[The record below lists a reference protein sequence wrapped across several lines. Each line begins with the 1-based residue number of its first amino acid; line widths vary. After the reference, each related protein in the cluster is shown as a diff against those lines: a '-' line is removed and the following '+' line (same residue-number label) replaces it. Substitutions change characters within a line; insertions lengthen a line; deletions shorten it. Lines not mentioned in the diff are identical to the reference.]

1 MEKIYAGTARML
13 TTQFGTLPKV
23 TFSRKDLTRLLEYLN
38 ENDTEF
44 VSLNVKEKPQKV
56 EGKPTHY
63 LQVDEWKPNAVK
75 EKKEFKPVDNK
86 IYNQGPERARVTNAG
101 WEFDSQYKND
111 GEGLPF

>member
-75 EKKEFKPVDNK
+75 EKNEFKPAMEK
-86 IYNQGPERARVTNAG
+86 KTNFNG
-101 WEFDSQYKND
+101 YEKDT
-111 GEGLPF
+111 LPF

>member
-23 TFSRKDLTRLLEYLN
+23 TFSRKDLNTLLQYLN
-38 ENDTEF
+38 DNDTEF

-86 IYNQGPERARVTNAG
+86 IYNQGPERARYSGGKFNLTEN
-101 WEFDSQYKND
+101 EEST
-111 GEGLPF
+111 LPF

>member
-75 EKKEFKPVDNK
+75 EKNDFVPVVAKREIIEKYEKE
-86 IYNQGPERARVTNAG
+86 T
-101 WEFDSQYKND
+101 
-111 GEGLPF
+111 LPF

>member
-13 TTQFGTLPKV
+13 ATQFGTLPKV
-23 TFSRKDLTRLLEYLN
+23 TFSRKDLNTLLEYLN
-38 ENDTEF
+38 QNDTEF

-63 LQVDEWKPNAVK
+63 LQVDEWKPNSVK
-75 EKKEFKPVDNK
+75 EKNEFKPADNK

>member
-1 MEKIYAGTARML
+1 MEKIFAGTARML

-23 TFSRKDLTRLLEYLN
+23 TFSRKDLNTLLQYLN
-38 ENDTEF
+38 DNDTEF

-75 EKKEFKPVDNK
+75 EKKEFVSDVFKKQMNQEYEKDN
-86 IYNQGPERARVTNAG
+86 
-101 WEFDSQYKND
+101 
-111 GEGLPF
+111 LPF

>member
-1 MEKIYAGTARML
+1 MEKIYSGTARML

-63 LQVDEWKPNAVK
+63 LQVDEWKPTLVK
-75 EKKEFKPVDNK
+75 EKNEFKPTTEKKQN
-86 IYNQGPERARVTNAG
+86 
-101 WEFDSQYKND
+101 FDSSD
-111 GEGLPF
+111 LPF

>member
-75 EKKEFKPVDNK
+75 EKKEYVSEVFKK
-86 IYNQGPERARVTNAG
+86 QMNQEYEKDT
-101 WEFDSQYKND
+101 
-111 GEGLPF
+111 LPF

>member
-23 TFSRKDLTRLLEYLN
+23 TFSRKDLNTLLQYLN
-38 ENDTEF
+38 DNDTEF

-63 LQVDEWKPNAVK
+63 LQVDEWKPSAIK
-75 EKKEFKPVDNK
+75 EKNEFKPSIEKKQNFNPYEKD
-86 IYNQGPERARVTNAG
+86 T
-101 WEFDSQYKND
+101 
-111 GEGLPF
+111 LPF

>member
-75 EKKEFKPVDNK
+75 EKNEFKPAMDK
-86 IYNQGPERARVTNAG
+86 KTNFNG
-101 WEFDSQYKND
+101 YEKNT
-111 GEGLPF
+111 LPF

>member
-1 MEKIYAGTARML
+1 MQKIYAGTARML

-75 EKKEFKPVDNK
+75 EKNEFKPAMEK
-86 IYNQGPERARVTNAG
+86 KTNFNG
-101 WEFDSQYKND
+101 YEKDT
-111 GEGLPF
+111 LPF